1 MTTALT
7 KAEPTILDLLV
18 TTEWPR
24 TLIEVVKRQSCP
36 KDIPNDEF
44 YVFVKKC
51 QQTGLN
57 PLIGEALCVPRNDKH
72 KGKVYTFQPTAE
84 GMQARAARFPDF
96 RKVDSG
102 YVCEKDTEDYINQGT
117 GEIRHS
123 FSASKPRGMLKGAWG
138 RVVKKDGTAVVAWLP
153 VGSRS
158 GDSQFWTSDPGNQ
171 LAKCARVAAL
181 RLAYPV
187 AFEGVYIAEE
197 MPTEATPSPMER
209 VMGEV
214 PKEEPSLPLVAPKP
228 TVAFGA
234 WKFTPIETLTY
245 EDASAAI
252 TFAEERLRE
261 QPGAKWA
268 KAMRENMESIRAH
281 RDGLVKPLPADT
293 AEAQLVSEFE
303 PTEEEKATIRAREEA
318 ST

>member
-1 MTTALT
+1 MSTAIQ

-18 TTEWPR
+18 TSEWPR
-24 TLIEVVKRQSCP
+24 ALIEVVKRQSCP

-138 RVVKKDGTAVVAWLP
+138 RVVKRDGTAVVAWLP

-197 MPTEATPSPMER
+197 MPTEAAPGRMER
-209 VMGEV
+209 VMGDA
-214 PKEEPSLPLVAPKP
+214 PKEEPALPPVAPKP
-228 TVAFGA
+228 TVAFGPR
-234 WKFTPIETLTY
+234 KGTEISTLT
-245 EDASAAI
+245 
-252 TFAEERLRE
+252 RE
-261 QPGAKWA
+261 QADEVLALGGIQCAEQPKAKWV
-268 KAMRENMESIRAH
+268 KAVRENMEAIRAH
-281 RDGLVKPLPADT
+281 RDSLVKALPSDT
-293 AEAQLVSEFE
+293 TEAVLVSSE
-303 PTEEEKATIRAREEA
+303 PTEAEMAEIRAREEA